1 MKKHQFLLL
10 ILIFCSYQ
18 AFSQNS
24 KWSVGIEGGPGL
36 RNFRSKD
43 HHTNYF
49 YKKNPYH
56 LNYTFGDFIEYHIKG
71 KFSLKAD
78 FLFEKKGGRAYM
90 PTIFAI
96 AMPIKV
102 LLNTNYLSIPVLAK
116 FSFGRKVKFFVNV
129 GPYVGFFLGLG
140 TRHYGLAYG
149 ALSSSSIKPF
159 DLGLTTGMGLTVP
172 LNEHI
177 FINTEIRNNLGLY
190 DVVKDEYGYPQKN
203 ITFNLLTGL
212 GYRF

>member
-1 MKKHQFLLL
+1 MKKYQLLLCLL
-10 ILIFCSYQ
+10 ILCSYQ

-36 RNFRSKD
+36 RTLKSKN
-43 HHTNYF
+43 TY
-49 YKKNPYH
+49 YSQGTYS
-56 LNYTFGDFIEYHIKG
+56 LNYTFGDFIEYHFKG

-78 FLFEKKGGRAYM
+78 LLLEKKGGRTYIPNLPAG
-90 PTIFAI
+90 
-96 AMPIKV
+96 IKTFF
-102 LLNTNYLSIPVLAK
+102 NTNYLVIPLLGK
-116 FSFGRKVKFFVNV
+116 FSFGHKLKLFVNA
-129 GPYVGFFLGLG
+129 GPYVGILLGQG
-140 TRHYGLAYG
+140 PNDAP
-149 ALSSSSIKPF
+149 IENF

-190 DVVKDEYGYPQKN
+190 NINTFLNSPDTPSVKN
-203 ITFNLLTGL
+203 ITFNLLTGI